1 MNQVEKQKC
10 ALLAEH
16 ISQIISISAE
26 VKNAIA
32 NTSRIAFVPAFA
44 DPFSL
49 DAHVIG
55 NEQWISS
62 PLTVAKMSE
71 ALQPSGALSALEIG
85 CGSGYQA
92 AILAKIIKKVFTIE
106 RIENLAN
113 SAKARFKELAISN
126 VFVRFDDG
134 NVGWSSYAPFDR
146 IIFSCACERVPDA
159 LFSQLKEGGI
169 LVAPIKNGAKQYIT
183 QYFKNKHG
191 IRSVILEECEFVP
204 LLSGRA

>member
-1 MNQVEKQKC
+1 MNQIEKQKC
-10 ALLAEH
+10 TLLAER
-16 ISQIISISAE
+16 ISQITKISTE

-32 NTSRIAFVPAFA
+32 NTSRTAFVPPFA
-44 DPFSL
+44 DAFSL
-49 DAHVIG
+49 DAHAIG

-71 ALQPSGALSALEIG
+71 ALQPKGALSALEIG

-113 SAKARFKELAISN
+113 SAKARFKELGIN
-126 VFVRFDDG
+126 NIFVRFDDG

-146 IIFSCACERVPDA
+146 IIFSCACKEVPA
-159 LFSQLKEGGI
+159 AIFSQLKDGGI
-169 LVAPIKNGAKQYIT
+169 LVAPVQNGSKQYIT
-183 QYFKNKHG
+183 QFFKSKNN
-191 IRSVILEECEFVP
+191 IRSVLLEECDFVP